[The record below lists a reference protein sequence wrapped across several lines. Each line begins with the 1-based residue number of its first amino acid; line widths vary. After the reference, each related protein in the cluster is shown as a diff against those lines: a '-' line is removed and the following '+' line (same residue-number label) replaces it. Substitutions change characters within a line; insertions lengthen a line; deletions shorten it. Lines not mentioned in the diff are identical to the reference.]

1 MKLRISTRAHAKLKA
16 LGEDVMADIDRRLL
30 AGEPASSIAAWLQV
44 DLGKLKGTQP
54 ASAKKML
61 ERYRET
67 ELRDK
72 TMARIAG
79 AQTTDS
85 IKVVNRRLNAMDELE
100 DMVRIQSGRL
110 RKLLTHETHL
120 PPGVLLNKSVNPEM
134 RLLKEMMVD
143 LGRLQLETGVLARAS
158 KTVTGTIVGD
168 DGEVRHF
175 EWTEEQEKM
184 FNELAGAVGE
194 AETA

>member
-1 MKLRISTRAHAKLKA
+1 MKLKISTRAHSKLKA
-16 LGEDVMADIDRRLL
+16 LGEEVMNEIDRRLL
-30 AGEPASSIAAWLQV
+30 AGEPASSLAAWLQV
-44 DLGKLKGTQP
+44 DLGKLKDVQP

-72 TMARIAG
+72 TLARIA
-79 AQTTDS
+79 AVQTNDS
-85 IKVVNRRLNAMDELE
+85 IKTVSVRLNAMDELE

-110 RKLLTHETHL
+110 RKLLTQEEGL
-120 PPGVLLNKSVNPEM
+120 PNGIINKAVNPEM

-158 KTVTGTIVGD
+158 KTFKGTVTTEE
-168 DGEVRHF
+168 GEVRHF
-175 EWTEEQEKM
+175 EWTEEQEKL
-184 FNELAGAVGE
+184 FSELSEAVSE
-194 AETA
+194 DQDA